1 MNKFNYK
8 KYKVKFIS
16 WISVVLWMAL
26 IFHFSA
32 QPATQS
38 KEISNG
44 VMEVLVETVEKVAPN
59 RAADLDIQRLHY
71 LIRKNAHFF
80 SYLVLGILVLNARRR
95 SGRLGDSSAVIALII
110 CIFYAISDEIH
121 QLYVPGRSGE
131 LRDVIID
138 SVGASV
144 GIVIYLGFSKL
155 VRKKRYTKIA
165 SN

>member
-8 KYKVKFIS
+8 NYVLPVIS
-16 WISVVLWMAL
+16 WIAVILWMAL
-26 IFHFSA
+26 IFYFSA

-38 KEISNG
+38 KEISRG
-44 VMEVLVETVEKVAPN
+44 ITEVVVETVERVAPN
-59 RAADLDIQRLHY
+59 RVDDIDIQRVHH

-80 SYLVLGILVLNARRR
+80 SYLLLGILVLDALRR
-95 SGRLGDSSAVIALII
+95 SGGLGVGSTVFALTI
-110 CIFYAISDEIH
+110 CILYAISDEIH

-138 SVGASV
+138 SVGAGV
-144 GIVIYLGFSKL
+144 GIAIYLGFSKL
-155 VRKKRYTKIA
+155 IKKRRQSKIA